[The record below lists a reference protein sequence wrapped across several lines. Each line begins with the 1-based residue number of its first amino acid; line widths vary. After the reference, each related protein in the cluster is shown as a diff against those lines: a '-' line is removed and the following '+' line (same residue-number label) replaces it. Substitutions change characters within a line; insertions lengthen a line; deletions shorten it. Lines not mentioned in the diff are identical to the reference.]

1 MSYSNYHLP
10 FKESTTNVID
20 VKPYVEKQGVNT
32 MIEIPKND
40 VNTKVEKYSQRFEIQ
55 MSEPIYTIDCVPYK
69 ETPRNLEK
77 IDLSENQTNNNPQIE
92 EKVNEI
98 GNQHSGFPNINE
110 FIVQDSINDLESP
123 TNQNGYKTYDDDEIN
138 NYQTVEKLKNQN
150 GHHNLDLDNDFIN
163 SCWEQVENGYPLEES
178 AIEPEKHIIEI
189 TPKTNG
195 VEIKKD
201 LSINENQVIDIIAK
215 EITEEV
221 NQEITDRDVNQISEE
236 ADKKLIDRDVNQTKK
251 EYITPN
257 KPEVDTR
264 NSYENNRAPGG
275 ALATTKGSFS
285 AFLAPLNKE
294 SFQRAVKE
302 VHEKLST
309 VNETL
314 NMVIHSEGMET
325 VLQEMLSSIALK
337 TGELLAADRTTIFL
351 LDEEK
356 NELWS
361 ILAKND
367 GVGSLEIRIPA
378 DKGIAGEVAT
388 FKKVVNIP
396 FDFFDD
402 PRSVESKKMYEKTGY
417 RTYTMLALPLLSEE
431 GDLVAVVQLLNKL
444 KLLNDLKA
452 SNNPEIPLK
461 ERIDITGFTK
471 QDEIVFEEFAP
482 SIRLILESSRS
493 FYVATQKQR
502 AADALMKANQALS
515 QSSLDLEET
524 LKRVM
529 DEAKKLMNAD
539 RSTLWLID
547 QEKDQLWTKIPI
559 AGELKELR
567 IPLTAGFAGM
577 VAASG
582 EPLMIPFDLYND
594 PRSAVSQQ
602 TDQKTGYRT
611 CSMLCMPVFNADKE
625 LIGVTQLINK
635 KKQGELPEYNPVNWP
650 EAPECWKASFNRTDL
665 EFMQI
670 FNIQAGVALQNAK
683 LFDEV
688 KQQQQMQRDILRS
701 LSNGVLSTDK
711 AGCVI
716 AANESA
722 RKLLGLSENEK
733 VEGTPAWDLVKIC
746 GTKHEEDN
754 KFHSWFQAALEAV
767 EERKRQQYYPD
778 QVLQSV
784 NKNKHSVNL
793 SINTILDVN
802 DASKVRGALVVMD
815 DISHEKRLKSTMYRY
830 MTQEVAEQ
838 LLARGDDFKMGGD
851 RKEVSVLF
859 SDIRSYTTLTESM
872 QAEEVVHMLNE
883 YFELMVEAVFQ
894 HKGTLDK
901 YIGDAI
907 MAVFGAFVP
916 LEDHALMA
924 TRTALEM
931 RTRLA
936 QFNESRRQNNL
947 PEIKIGIGINSDV
960 VISGNIGSSQRMELT
975 SIGDGVNLG
984 SRLESA
990 SKQYGCDIIISEYT
1004 FRKCNS
1010 EIYCRELDYIRVKG
1024 KNQPVSIFELV
1035 SLTDNMG
1042 SVPDWKKQQIEV
1054 YQQGRKY
1061 YLQKEFRLAQNE
1073 FSKIVEEL
1081 NTRKMK
1087 DKASEMYLERCQYWL
1102 THAEELENKWD
1113 DGVWSLT
1120 EK

>member
-1 MSYSNYHLP
+1 MSYSNYNLP
-10 FKESTTNVID
+10 FIESTTDVID
-20 VKPYVEKQGVNT
+20 VKPYMKKQGVNL
-32 MIEIPKND
+32 MLEIPNEVNGQLQKN
-40 VNTKVEKYSQRFEIQ
+40 TQQFKIK
-55 MSEPIYTIDCVPYK
+55 MSEPIYTIDFAPYK
-69 ETPRNLEK
+69 EKKQHLSGKEESNNIDSNDPQMGKNLTEALPK
-77 IDLSENQTNNNPQIE
+77 PNVFQTIETFIDENNISD
-92 EKVNEI
+92 NE
-98 GNQHSGFPNINE
+98 P
-110 FIVQDSINDLESP
+110 P
-123 TNQNGYKTYDDDEIN
+123 KNQNGYRTNGDELN
-138 NYQTVEKLKNQN
+138 NYQSIETVEYKN
-150 GHHNLDLDNDFIN
+150 GHQNFDLDNDFIN
-163 SCWEQVENGYPLEES
+163 SCWDEPQNGYPAEES
-178 AIEPEKHIIEI
+178 PLNPENHIVEI
-189 TPKTNG
+189 VSGSNG
-195 VEIKKD
+195 VEIKNE
-201 LSINENQVIDIIAK
+201 LHIQENQIIDITAK
-215 EITEEV
+215 EV
-221 NQEITDRDVNQISEE
+221 NDEIDEIIDTTSNASDYEIVDVTNYEIIAENNNP
-236 ADKKLIDRDVNQTKK
+236 IDIEDDEK
-251 EYITPN
+251 
-257 KPEVDTR
+257 
-264 NSYENNRAPGG
+264 NSYQNNRSPGG

-285 AFLAPLNKE
+285 SFLAPLNKE
-294 SFQRAVKE
+294 SFKEAVKE
-302 VHEKLST
+302 VHQKLST
-309 VNETL
+309 VNDTL
-314 NMVIHSEGMET
+314 TMVIHSEGMET
-325 VLQEMLSSIALK
+325 VLQEMLQSIALK

-367 GVGSLEIRIPA
+367 GVGTLEIRIPA

-388 FKKVVNIP
+388 FKRVVNIP

-402 PRSVESKKMYEKTGY
+402 PRSGESQKTYKKTGY

-444 KLLNDLKA
+444 KSQNDATK
-452 SNNPEIPLK
+452 PLQD
-461 ERIDITGFTK
+461 RIDLAGFTK
-471 QDEIVFEEFAP
+471 EDEVVFEEFAP

-547 QEKDQLWTKIPI
+547 HEREQLWTKIPI
-559 AGELKELR
+559 GGELKELR
-567 IPLTAGFAGM
+567 IPRNAGFAGM
-577 VAASG
+577 VAESG
-582 EPLMIPFDLYND
+582 EPLMIPFDLYDD

-611 CSMLCMPVFNADKE
+611 CSMLCMPVFNADNE

-635 KKQGELPEYNPVNWP
+635 KKQGELPEYNPANWP
-650 EAPECWKASFNRTDL
+650 EAPECWKASFNRTDQ

-711 AGCVI
+711 AGYVI

-722 RKLLGLSENEK
+722 KKLLGLEENEK
-733 VEGTPAWDLVKIC
+733 VEGKPAWDLVKI
-746 GTKHEEDN
+746 GGKEGLQQEEGN
-754 KFHSWFQAALEAV
+754 KFRSWFQAALEAV

-778 QVLQSV
+778 QVLQSI
-784 NKNKHSVNL
+784 KEEKHSVNL

-802 DASKVRGALVVMD
+802 DASKVRGALVVME

-924 TRTALEM
+924 TKTALEM
-931 RTRLA
+931 RHRLA
-936 QFNESRRQNNL
+936 KFNEDRRNNNL
-947 PEIKIGIGINSDV
+947 QEIKIGIGINSDV

-990 SKQYGCDIIISEYT
+990 SKQYGCDIIISQYT
-1004 FRKCNS
+1004 FGKCND

-1024 KNQPVSIFELV
+1024 KTQPVSIYELV
-1035 SLTDNMG
+1035 CMTDNIN
-1042 SVPDWKKQQIEV
+1042 SVPDWKKQQIDI
-1054 YQQGRKY
+1054 YHKGREF

-1073 FSKIVEEL
+1073 FSKIVEEM

-1102 THAEELENKWD
+1102 THSEELENKWD

>member
-1 MSYSNYHLP
+1 M
-10 FKESTTNVID
+10 K
-20 VKPYVEKQGVNT
+20 KQGVNI
-32 MIEIPKND
+32 MLEINNE
-40 VNTKVEKYSQRFEIQ
+40 VNEQLKKHTQQFKIK
-55 MSEPIYTIDCVPYK
+55 MSEPIYTIDFAPYK
-69 ETPRNLEK
+69 EKKQHLSGKEESKNIDDNNSESEK
-77 IDLSENQTNNNPQIE
+77 HSTEVIQKPSVFQKIETFIDDN
-92 EKVNEI
+92 
-98 GNQHSGFPNINE
+98 NIN
-110 FIVQDSINDLESP
+110 DNESP
-123 TNQNGYKTYDDDEIN
+123 KNQNGYRTNGDEIN
-138 NYQTVEKLKNQN
+138 NYQPIETVEYKN
-150 GHHNLDLDNDFIN
+150 GHQNFDSNNDFIN
-163 SCWEQVENGYPLEES
+163 SCWDEPQNGYPAEES
-178 AIEPEKHIIEI
+178 PLNPENHIVEI
-189 TPKTNG
+189 VTGSNG
-195 VEIKKD
+195 VEIKNEFHIK
-201 LSINENQVIDIIAK
+201 ENQIIDITAKEVNDEKNDIAGDERNYEIVDVTNYEVID
-215 EITEEV
+215 E
-221 NQEITDRDVNQISEE
+221 N
-236 ADKKLIDRDVNQTKK
+236 
-251 EYITPN
+251 N
-257 KPEVDTR
+257 KPIDIESDEK
-264 NSYENNRAPGG
+264 NSYQNNRSPGG
-275 ALATTKGSFS
+275 TLATTKGSFS
-285 AFLAPLNKE
+285 SFLAPLNKQ
-294 SFQRAVKE
+294 SFKEAVKE
-302 VHEKLST
+302 VHQKLST
-309 VNETL
+309 VNDTL
-314 NMVIHSEGMET
+314 TMVIHSEGMET
-325 VLQEMLSSIALK
+325 VLQEMLQSIALK

-367 GVGSLEIRIPA
+367 GIGTLEIRIPA

-388 FKKVVNIP
+388 FRKVVNIP

-402 PRSVESKKMYEKTGY
+402 PRSGEAQKTYKKTGY

-444 KLLNDLKA
+444 KSSNDATK
-452 SNNPEIPLK
+452 PLQ
-461 ERIDITGFTK
+461 ERINLTGFTK
-471 QDEIVFEEFAP
+471 EDEIVFEEFAP

-524 LKRVM
+524 LERVM

-547 QEKDQLWTKIPI
+547 QERDQLWTKIPI
-559 AGELKELR
+559 GGELKELR
-567 IPLTAGFAGM
+567 IPRTAGFAGI
-577 VAASG
+577 VAKS
-582 EPLMIPFDLYND
+582 EKPLMIPFDLYDD
-594 PRSAVSQQ
+594 PRSATSKE

-635 KKQGELPEYNPVNWP
+635 KKQGEFPEYNPVNWP
-650 EAPECWKASFNRTDL
+650 EAPECWKASFNRTDQ

-711 AGCVI
+711 AGLVI

-722 RKLLGLSENEK
+722 RKLLGLNEHEK
-733 VEGTPAWDLVKIC
+733 VEGKPAWDLVKI
-746 GTKHEEDN
+746 GGKEGLQQEEDN
-754 KFHSWFQAALEAV
+754 KFRSWFQAALEAV

-778 QVLQSV
+778 QVLQST
-784 NKNKHSVNL
+784 NDEKHSVNL

-802 DASKVRGALVVMD
+802 DTSKVRGALVVMD

-838 LLARGDDFKMGGD
+838 LLARGDNFKMGGD

-924 TRTALEM
+924 TKTALEM
-931 RTRLA
+931 RHRLTK
-936 QFNESRRQNNL
+936 FNEDRRENNL
-947 PEIKIGIGINSDV
+947 QEIKIGIGINSDV

-1004 FRKCNS
+1004 FGKCNS
-1010 EIYCRELDYIRVKG
+1010 EVYCRELDYIRVKG
-1024 KNQPVSIFELV
+1024 KTQPVSIFELV
-1035 SLTDNMG
+1035 SMTEDMN
-1042 SVPDWKKQQIEV
+1042 SIPDWKKQQIDV
-1054 YQQGRKY
+1054 YHKGRQF

-1073 FSKIVEEL
+1073 FSKIVEEM